1 MDKAGLAS
9 GEAMGLLMFLLPG
22 FVAAA
27 VFYWLTSHPKPGA
40 FERIIQA
47 LIFTML
53 VQAIVKT
60 AFLVTETRIQASAW
74 KETGELLLSIP
85 AAIVLGLL
93 AVYVLNKDIPHR
105 CLRRLGITREN
116 SYPSEWYSA
125 FDRHADCYLVLH
137 LKGER
142 RLYGWP
148 TEWPSRPDEGHFLI
162 EEGEWLDDDGERRPA
177 EGVAGMVVPASEVE
191 MVEFLSQ
198 ATPTKSEE

>member
-1 MDKAGLAS
+1 MDKMGLAS
-9 GEAMGLLMFLLPG
+9 GEAMSLLMFLLPG

-47 LIFTML
+47 LIFTMF
-53 VQAIVKT
+53 VQVVVKT
-60 AFLVTETRIQASAW
+60 VSPW
-74 KETGELLLSIP
+74 KETRELILSVL
-85 AAIVLGLL
+85 AAIVFGLL
-93 AVYVLNKDIPHR
+93 AVYALNKDFPHR

-125 FDRHADCYLVLH
+125 FDRHANCYLVLH
-137 LKGER
+137 LKDER

-162 EEGEWLDDDGERRPA
+162 EEVEWLNDDGERRPA
-177 EGVAGMVVPASEVE
+177 ESVAGMVVPASEVE

-198 ATPTKSEE
+198 ATSTKSED

>member
-1 MDKAGLAS
+1 MELVS
-9 GEAMGLLMFLLPG
+9 SETVSILVFLLPG

-40 FERIIQA
+40 FERIVQA
-47 LIFTML
+47 LIFTIL
-53 VQAIVKT
+53 VQAMVKILVIVMERRGW
-60 AFLVTETRIQASAW
+60 A
-74 KETGELLLSIP
+74 LSWDEAERLIFSTL
-85 AAIVLGLL
+85 AAIGLGLL
-93 AVYVLNKDIPHR
+93 AVFTLNKDIPHR
-105 CLRRLGITREN
+105 FLRRIGFTREN

-162 EEGEWLDDDGERRPA
+162 EEVEWLDGDERIPA
-177 EGVAGMVVPASEVE
+177 EGVAGMVVSASEVE
-191 MVEFLSQ
+191 MVEFLAKTASNEL
-198 ATPTKSEE
+198 KE

>member
-1 MDKAGLAS
+1 
-9 GEAMGLLMFLLPG
+9 MFR
-22 FVAAA
+22 
-27 VFYWLTSHPKPGA
+27 S
-40 FERIIQA
+40 
-47 LIFTML
+47 FT
-53 VQAIVKT
+53 
-60 AFLVTETRIQASAW
+60 
-74 KETGELLLSIP
+74 
-85 AAIVLGLL
+85 
-93 AVYVLNKDIPHR
+93 
-105 CLRRLGITREN
+105 
-116 SYPSEWYSA
+116 
-125 FDRHADCYLVLH
+125 VLH